1 MKKPSIPKIK
11 LAAPNV
17 DFKQLA
23 DDFKTLDPKDPG
35 LWPLDRKS
43 VV

>member
-1 MKKPSIPKIK
+1 MAANKLTLPKVNLPALDLK
-11 LAAPNV
+11 A
-17 DFKQLA
+17 LA

-35 LWPLDRKS
+35 LDRKS